1 MDLIFNIQRCLSA
14 YGFNPPPVDFWI
26 LLHTFT
32 VFTYWHVYPH
42 LFCYPQDLPKT
53 FKKFQKVPKSFFTFL
68 NNFSPTGHLDFFGE
82 RPKIK
87 LNSVSNILF
96 ERAKYAKNHLR
107 VTLLEG
113 EIIIHD
119 HSWTFMTIEVNIFAS
134 DSCTWHLSVFKIIWV
149 TCKRPRFWFLRKKRP
164 KLSFSNKT
172 AGYGSL
178 YEPIE
183 AAILIYLHIKY
194 HHLIGWP
201 VRTDIMVTTLFE
213 MVFWADLAL
222 I

>member
-1 MDLIFNIQRCLSA
+1 M
-14 YGFNPPPVDFWI
+14 
-26 LLHTFT
+26 
-32 VFTYWHVYPH
+32 
-42 LFCYPQDLPKT
+42 
-53 FKKFQKVPKSFFTFL
+53 
-68 NNFSPTGHLDFFGE
+68 DFFGE

-119 HSWTFMTIEVNIFAS
+119 HSWTFMTIEVNIFPS
-134 DSCTWHLSVFKIIWV
+134 DFCAWHLSVFKSIWV
-149 TCKRPRFWFLRKKRP
+149 TCKQHPDPWFRFFEKKGP
-164 KLSFSNKT
+164 KLNFSNKT
-172 AGYGSL
+172 AGNGSL
-178 YEPIE
+178 YEAIK
-183 AAILIYLHIKY
+183 AAILIYLHIKC

-201 VRTDIMVTTLFE
+201 VRTDIMVTKLFE
-213 MVFWADLAL
+213 MVFWADLTL

>member
-1 MDLIFNIQRCLSA
+1 MDLILNIQRCLSA

-42 LFCYPQDLPKT
+42 LFCYPQGLAKNFQNFQKN
-53 FKKFQKVPKSFFTFL
+53 FKKVPKSFFTFL
-68 NNFSPTGHLDFFGE
+68 NKILAQLDFWIFFGE

-149 TCKRPRFWFLRKKRP
+149 TCKRPWFWFLRKKA
-164 KLSFSNKT
+164 KINF
-172 AGYGSL
+172 
-178 YEPIE
+178 
-183 AAILIYLHIKY
+183 
-194 HHLIGWP
+194 
-201 VRTDIMVTTLFE
+201 
-213 MVFWADLAL
+213 
-222 I
+222 

>member
-1 MDLIFNIQRCLSA
+1 MVSTHPLSIFGYFCIHLRYLLIDMFIPASSATPRTCQKLSK
-14 YGFNPPPVDFWI
+14 N
-26 LLHTFT
+26 
-32 VFTYWHVYPH
+32 
-42 LFCYPQDLPKT
+42 
-53 FKKFQKVPKSFFTFL
+53 FKKCQNL
-68 NNFSPTGHLDFFGE
+68 FSPFLTILAQLDIWTFFGE

-107 VTLLEG
+107 VTLLVG

-149 TCKRPRFWFLRKKRP
+149 TCKRPRFWFFEKKRP

-178 YEPIE
+178 YEAIE
-183 AAILIYLHIKY
+183 ATILIYLHIKY

-213 MVFWADLAL
+213 KVFWADLAL